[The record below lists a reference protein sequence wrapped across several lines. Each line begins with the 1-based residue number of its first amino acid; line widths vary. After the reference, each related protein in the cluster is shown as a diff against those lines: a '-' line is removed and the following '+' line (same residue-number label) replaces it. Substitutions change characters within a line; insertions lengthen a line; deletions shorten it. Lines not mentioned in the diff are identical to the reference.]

1 MCICFVL
8 LGYLR
13 AHVSSGL
20 TVTVT
25 IHDVRPQGESYS
37 VRAER
42 VSAEIKSRWTEI
54 YSVRTERV
62 SAEIKSR
69 WTGSEASS

>member
-1 MCICFVL
+1 MLLEDKSRVECLRRGIDCVFVFVL
-8 LGYLR
+8 LDYLR

-25 IHDVRPQGESYS
+25 IHDVRPQGESYF

-42 VSAEIKSRWTEI
+42 I
-54 YSVRTERV
+54 